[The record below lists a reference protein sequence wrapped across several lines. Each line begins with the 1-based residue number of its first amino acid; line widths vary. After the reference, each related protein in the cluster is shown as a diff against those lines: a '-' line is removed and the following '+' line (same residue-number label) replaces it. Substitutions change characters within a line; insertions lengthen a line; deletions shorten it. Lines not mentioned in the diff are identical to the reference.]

1 MKGHRH
7 QGQLVDL
14 NPLDATVESWTAL
27 EYKQDRVT
35 LLRFGG
41 PSSVF
46 RIIHY
51 MNLLLLCQMG
61 TVLPGQSVPQRAA
74 VRPPPKMCE
83 RCVALDVRG

>member
-7 QGQLVDL
+7 QGQLADL

-27 EYKQDRVT
+27 ESKQDRVT

-46 RIIHY
+46 RTIHY
-51 MNLLLLCQMG
+51 ANLPLLYQMG

-74 VRPPPKMCE
+74 VRPPKMCE